1 MGYITSDEYYYLI
14 YGLHLVMERKRKD
27 IRALLAIKGSYS
39 EISNELIKQ
48 SENEIDEITSL
59 IDKVKKCIRR

>member
-1 MGYITSDEYYYLI
+1 MGYITSNEYYYLT

-27 IRALLAIKGSYS
+27 ISDLSAIKGSYS
-39 EISNELIKQ
+39 EKANELIKQ
-48 SENEIDEITSL
+48 SENEIDEIKSL